1 MNSRHGAGVRE
12 DPHRKCS
19 NGAQHGV
26 VNVVSDSCIVN
37 DDKPASGHATILSH
51 LRQNYCSTRTLS
63 QQTMRPHFCTG
74 RAFFHSNRPKT
85 QACTARVNQVLHH
98 PARNRACI
106 TQLSAALFRQL
117 GHPNPN
123 HTAQN
128 SHIHTQRREAR
139 VKPQTPVHDVIIWA
153 TDNIAH
159 RAGACGER
167 KQGRVLLTSVSCR
180 SQTDTMPSNE
190 ANQTKL
196 HQQCTHA
203 SHHILA

>member
-1 MNSRHGAGVRE
+1 MLLVTVTSSMMTSQLVATRQFSHTSGKTTVQQGRSPSKQCDRTFVQGGRSSTPI
-12 DPHRKCS
+12 DQKHRR
-19 NGAQHGV
+19 AP
-26 VNVVSDSCIVN
+26 
-37 DDKPASGHATILSH
+37 PASI
-51 LRQNYCSTRTLS
+51 RYCTT
-63 QQTMRPHFCTG
+63 
-74 RAFFHSNRPKT
+74 
-85 QACTARVNQVLHH
+85 
-98 PARNRACI
+98 ARNRACI